1 VFPAGTTNVVCT
13 AGDAAGNTSSK
24 SFSVVVVGAKEQI
37 AALTDMIRE
46 QLTLSNGTANPL
58 INQLNSAASEQGNAC
73 QKMSV
78 FLNLLSK
85 KSISAQDVETMT
97 SAAADIMGA
106 LGCNPATIPGTSA
119 TSSRVMAS
127 MR

>member
-1 VFPAGTTNVVCT
+1 
-13 AGDAAGNTSSK
+13 
-24 SFSVVVVGAKEQI
+24 
-37 AALTDMIRE
+37 
-46 QLTLSNGTANPL
+46 
-58 INQLNSAASEQGNAC
+58 
-73 QKMSV
+73 MSV

-119 TSSRVMAS
+119 TSSRVMAA